1 MPIKVNIDLSKA
13 KSRVKKAKEGAQ
25 FALINQAA

>member
-13 KSRVKKAKEGAQ
+13 KKNVKKAKEGAQ
-25 FALINQAA
+25 FALIN